1 MKQPEPSEW
10 KERDSYRKQI
20 LATEEEI
27 GFDGI
32 PVSGASGKSPE
43 ERDERS
49 ESSEF
54 GGNLLQ
60 VVEIPPGEH
69 VEPHFHRETEEV
81 FYIQQAGGTLVVDGT
96 EVTPE
101 EGEVIICE
109 PGDVHEVIN
118 DADRVFRILVFKVN
132 LTDDDT
138 VWES

>member
-1 MKQPEPSEW
+1 MKQPEPSDW

-20 LATEEEI
+20 LATEDEI
-27 GFDGI
+27 GFD
-32 PVSGASGKSPE
+32 
-43 ERDERS
+43 
-49 ESSEF
+49 

-81 FYIQQAGGTLVVDGT
+81 FYILQAGGSLTIDET

-109 PGDVHEVIN
+109 PGDIHEVRN
-118 DADRVFRILVFKVN
+118 DSEQVFRILVFKVN

-138 VWES
+138 VWEQ